1 MKNNPT
7 CCTKE
12 ESIVKQVS
20 IPIDP
25 KITSRL
31 PFKSPK
37 IPQKYDP
44 NTIPKENLNT
54 KI

>member
-1 MKNNPT
+1 MKNSPT

-12 ESIVKQVS
+12 ESIVKNVS

-37 IPQKYDP
+37 IPQKYAP
-44 NTIPKENLNT
+44 NTIPKKMLIT